1 MSTILNKEEQTPFLN
16 LRKIRDDFPILSRSV
31 NKKPLVYADNAATT
45 QKPQSVIDR
54 LSEYYSDENANV
66 HRGIH
71 TLSEY
76 ATEAF
81 EESRRVVQRFLNAK
95 SVREIVFTRGTTEA
109 INLVAQSYALR
120 RLKAGE
126 EIIISTLEHHSN
138 IVPWQIVC
146 QRTGAKLRIAPVND
160 AGELI
165 FEEYEKLVNKKTK
178 LVALTHISN
187 ALGTVNPVQKL
198 TKVAKEVGAVV
209 LIDGAQSIIH
219 AKIDVQAIGCDFYV
233 FSGHKALGPTG
244 IGVLYGREDVLQS
257 MEPWQSGGD
266 MIKTVSFEETTY
278 NEIPYK
284 FEAGTPNIAGA
295 IGLSEA
301 LNYFSQF
308 DLERVEKHE
317 HCLLNKAIQRALSIP
332 NLQLVG
338 TAKNKSSICSF
349 VVEGVHPNDLGTLL
363 DQQGVAIRSGHHCA
377 MPLMSRLNVPGTAR
391 ASFAFYNSPEDV
403 DRVFDAIEKALFILA
418 A

>member
-1 MSTILNKEEQTPFLN
+1 MSTTLNKEEQTPFLN

-31 NKKPLVYADNAATT
+31 NKQPLVYADNAATT

-71 TLSEY
+71 TLSEC

-308 DLERVEKHE
+308 DLERVEQHE

>member
-71 TLSEY
+71 TLSEC

-95 SVREIVFTRGTTEA
+95 SVREIVFTRGTTES

-146 QRTGAKLRIAPVND
+146 QRTGAKLKIAPVND

-308 DLERVEKHE
+308 DLERVEQHE

>member
-146 QRTGAKLRIAPVND
+146 QRTGAKLKIAPVND

-308 DLERVEKHE
+308 DLERVEQHE

-391 ASFAFYNSPEDV
+391 ASFAFYNSQEDV

>member
-308 DLERVEKHE
+308 DLERVEQHE

-391 ASFAFYNSPEDV
+391 ASFAFYNSQEDV

>member
-146 QRTGAKLRIAPVND
+146 QRTGAKLKIA
-160 AGELI
+160 
-165 FEEYEKLVNKKTK
+165 
-178 LVALTHISN
+178 
-187 ALGTVNPVQKL
+187 
-198 TKVAKEVGAVV
+198 
-209 LIDGAQSIIH
+209 
-219 AKIDVQAIGCDFYV
+219 
-233 FSGHKALGPTG
+233 
-244 IGVLYGREDVLQS
+244 
-257 MEPWQSGGD
+257 
-266 MIKTVSFEETTY
+266 TT
-278 NEIPYK
+278 
-284 FEAGTPNIAGA
+284 
-295 IGLSEA
+295 
-301 LNYFSQF
+301 YFSQM
-308 DLERVEKHE
+308 LPR
-317 HCLLNKAIQRALSIP
+317 
-332 NLQLVG
+332 
-338 TAKNKSSICSF
+338 
-349 VVEGVHPNDLGTLL
+349 
-363 DQQGVAIRSGHHCA
+363 
-377 MPLMSRLNVPGTAR
+377 
-391 ASFAFYNSPEDV
+391 
-403 DRVFDAIEKALFILA
+403 
-418 A
+418 

>member
-71 TLSEY
+71 TLSEC

-146 QRTGAKLRIAPVND
+146 QRTGAKLKIAPVND

-308 DLERVEKHE
+308 DLERVEQHE

-363 DQQGVAIRSGHHCA
+363 DQQGVAIRTGHHCA

>member
-71 TLSEY
+71 TLSEC

-165 FEEYEKLVNKKTK
+165 FEEYEKLVSKKTK

-198 TKVAKEVGAVV
+198 TKAAKEVGAVV

-244 IGVLYGREDVLQS
+244 IGVLYGREDVLES

-266 MIKTVSFEETTY
+266 MIKTVSFEKTTY

-284 FEAGTPNIAGA
+284 FEAGTPNISGA

-308 DLERVEKHE
+308 DLEKVEKHE
-317 HCLLNKAIQRALSIP
+317 HHLLNKATERALIIP

-377 MPLMSRLNVPGTAR
+377 MPLMSRLKVPGTAR

-403 DRVFDAIEKALFILA
+403 DMVFDAIEKALFILA

>member
-71 TLSEY
+71 TLSEC

-146 QRTGAKLRIAPVND
+146 QRTGAKLKIAPVND

-257 MEPWQSGGD
+257 MEPWQGGGD

-308 DLERVEKHE
+308 DLERVEQHE

-363 DQQGVAIRSGHHCA
+363 DQQGVAIRTGHHCA

>member
-71 TLSEY
+71 TLSEC

-146 QRTGAKLRIAPVND
+146 QRTGAKLKIAPVND

-257 MEPWQSGGD
+257 MEPWQGGGD

-308 DLERVEKHE
+308 DLERVEQHE

>member
-1 MSTILNKEEQTPFLN
+1 MKEKLNKKEQTSPLD
-16 LRKIRDDFPILSRSV
+16 LRKIREDFPILSRSV

-45 QKPQSVIDR
+45 QKPKNVIHR

-66 HRGIH
+66 HRGVH
-71 TLSEY
+71 TLSEC

-81 EESRRVVQRFLNAK
+81 EESRQVIQRFLNAR
-95 SVREIVFTRGTTEA
+95 STREIVFTRGTTEA
-109 INLVAQSYALR
+109 INLVAQSYALKQ
-120 RLKAGE
+120 LKAGE

-138 IVPWQIVC
+138 IVPWQIAC
-146 QRTGAKLRIAPVND
+146 QKTGAKLRVAPVND
-160 AGELI
+160 SGELI

-198 TKVAKEVGAVV
+198 TKMAKEVGAVV

-219 AKIDVQAIGCDFYV
+219 TKIDVQAIGCDFYA

-244 IGVLYGREDVLQS
+244 IGVLYGREEVLEA

-301 LNYFSQF
+301 INYFSQF
-308 DLERVEKHE
+308 DLEKVEQHE
-317 HCLLNKAIQRALSIP
+317 HCLLDKAIERALVIP
-332 NLQLVG
+332 NLQLIG
-338 TAKNKSSICSF
+338 TAKKKSSICSF
-349 VVEGVHPNDLGTLL
+349 VVKGVHPNDLGTLL

-377 MPLMSRLNVPGTAR
+377 MPLMSRLKVPGTAR
-391 ASFAFYNSPEDV
+391 ASFAFYNSQEDV
-403 DRVFDAIEKALFILA
+403 DKVFDAIEKALFILA

>member
-1 MSTILNKEEQTPFLN
+1 MSTILNKEEHTPFLN

-71 TLSEY
+71 TLSEC

-81 EESRRVVQRFLNAK
+81 EESRQVVQRFLNAK
-95 SVREIVFTRGTTEA
+95 SAREIVFTRGTTEA

-146 QRTGAKLRIAPVND
+146 QSTGAKLKIAPVND

-308 DLERVEKHE
+308 DLEKVEQHE

>member
-71 TLSEY
+71 TLSEC

-146 QRTGAKLRIAPVND
+146 QRTGAKLKIAPVND

-308 DLERVEKHE
+308 DLERVEQHE

>member
-1 MSTILNKEEQTPFLN
+1 MSTTLNKEEQTPFLN

-71 TLSEY
+71 TLSEC

-308 DLERVEKHE
+308 DLERVEQHE

>member
-71 TLSEY
+71 TLSEC

-146 QRTGAKLRIAPVND
+146 QRTGAKLKIAPVND

-257 MEPWQSGGD
+257 MEPWQGGGD

-308 DLERVEKHE
+308 DLERVEQHE

-403 DRVFDAIEKALFILA
+403 DRVFDAVEKALFILA

>member
-71 TLSEY
+71 TLSEC

-146 QRTGAKLRIAPVND
+146 QRTGAKLKIAPVND

-308 DLERVEKHE
+308 DLERVEQHE

-403 DRVFDAIEKALFILA
+403 DRVFDAVEKALFILA

>member
-1 MSTILNKEEQTPFLN
+1 M
-16 LRKIRDDFPILSRSV
+16 
-31 NKKPLVYADNAATT
+31 
-45 QKPQSVIDR
+45 
-54 LSEYYSDENANV
+54 
-66 HRGIH
+66 
-71 TLSEY
+71 
-76 ATEAF
+76 
-81 EESRRVVQRFLNAK
+81 
-95 SVREIVFTRGTTEA
+95 
-109 INLVAQSYALR
+109 
-120 RLKAGE
+120 
-126 EIIISTLEHHSN
+126 
-138 IVPWQIVC
+138 PWQIVC
-146 QRTGAKLRIAPVND
+146 QRTGAKLKIAPVND

-308 DLERVEKHE
+308 DLERVEQHE

>member
-1 MSTILNKEEQTPFLN
+1 MSTILNKEEQPPFLN

-31 NKKPLVYADNAATT
+31 NKQPLVYADNAATT

-71 TLSEY
+71 TLSEC

-81 EESRRVVQRFLNAK
+81 EESRQVVQRFLNAK

-120 RLKAGE
+120 QLKAGE

-244 IGVLYGREDVLQS
+244 IGVLYGREDILQS

-308 DLERVEKHE
+308 DLERVEQHE

>member
-308 DLERVEKHE
+308 DLERVEQHE
-317 HCLLNKAIQRALSIP
+317 HCLLDKAIQRALSIP

>member
-1 MSTILNKEEQTPFLN
+1 MSTILNKEEHTPFLN

-71 TLSEY
+71 TLSEC

-146 QRTGAKLRIAPVND
+146 QSTGAKLKIAPVND

-308 DLERVEKHE
+308 DLEKVEQHE

-391 ASFAFYNSPEDV
+391 ASFAFYNSQEDV